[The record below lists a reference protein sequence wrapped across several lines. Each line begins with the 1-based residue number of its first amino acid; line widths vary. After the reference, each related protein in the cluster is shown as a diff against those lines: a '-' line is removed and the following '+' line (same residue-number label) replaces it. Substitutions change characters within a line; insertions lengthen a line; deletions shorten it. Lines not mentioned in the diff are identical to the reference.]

1 MLKGKNVVLRPVRE
15 SDLPFLVERNAE
27 FEHRGKWYP
36 HHYFSEPTVRK
47 EFEKDGFWS
56 DAHGML
62 FMTDPESGDILGEIH
77 YFKTVRYLSELEIAY
92 RTYDPSS
99 RRKGITSESVRIL
112 HPLPVRV
119 DGRAPHT
126 ALHRH
131 RQRSLARCCGEGR
144 LQARGHAAER
154 LDQQRPSLR
163 HGAVRDNDRRRPRLA
178 MQTFRRSP

>member
-27 FEHRGKWYP
+27 FEHRGEWYP

-62 FMTDPESGDILGEIH
+62 FMTDPESGDVLGEIH
-77 YFKTVRYLSELEIAY
+77 YFKTVHYLSELEIAY

-112 HPLPVRV
+112 TRYLFESMDVRRIRLCIATDNAASRGV
-119 DGRAPHT
+119 AEKAGYAHEGT
-126 ALHRH
+126 
-131 RQRSLARCCGEGR
+131 QRSAWINNGR
-144 LQARGHAAER
+144 VYYMELYAITIGDV
-154 LDQQRPSLR
+154 L
-163 HGAVRDNDRRRPRLA
+163 G
-178 MQTFRRSP
+178 